1 MTDRTA
7 TCLYFIG
14 TAGAGKSTLAGA
26 YKEWVFNRG
35 LDCILVNLDPGAE
48 RLPYTPDVDVR
59 DWISLKDIMSTE
71 GLGPNGAQIAASDM
85 LALNAQKIRSAIESF
100 KTDYIL
106 VDTPGQIE
114 LFVFR
119 PSGKYLTEFL
129 YPEQSH
135 VAFLMDPFLAKT
147 PGGFV
152 SALLLASSMQFRLNL
167 PTSYLVTKGDM
178 LDDEET
184 AKILNWAQEPDA
196 LRDAFMETEEGMYR
210 EMSVDLL
217 RVIDSLG
224 NLPGLRVTSAVNLA
238 GLEDLYNDIQLMV
251 AGGEDTL
258 SD

>member
-1 MTDRTA
+1 MAERTT
-7 TCLYFIG
+7 TCIYFIG

-48 RLPYTPDVDVR
+48 SLPYTPDVDVR
-59 DWISLKDIMSTE
+59 DWVNLKDVMRSE

-85 LALNAQKIRSAIESF
+85 LALNAKKIRDAIEGF
-100 KTDYIL
+100 KTDYVL

-129 YPEQSH
+129 YPESSL
-135 VAFLMDPFLAKT
+135 VAFLLDPFLAKT

-152 SALLLASSMQFRLNL
+152 SNLLLASSVQFRLNL
-167 PTSYLVTKGDM
+167 PTSYLLTKGDM
-178 LDDEET
+178 LTDEELE
-184 AKILNWAQEPDA
+184 KIRTWSQEPDA
-196 LRDAFMETEEGMYR
+196 LRDAFMSEEEGIYR

-217 RVIDSLG
+217 RVIDGLG
-224 NLPGLRVTSAVNLA
+224 NLPSLQVTSAINLS
-238 GLEDLYNDIQLMV
+238 GLEDLYAHVQQLV
-251 AGGEDTL
+251 AGGEDAM